1 MSMIYM
7 LILLLFIIYI
17 NNLDNDKCVLKLCS
31 MGCIILLLLQ
41 NKMIEPSEATTEI
54 NKPEQPQQ
62 TKQQPQQTKQQPQQ
76 TKQQPQQT
84 KQQPQQTKQQPQQT
98 KQQPQQQPQ
107 QTKQQPQQQPQQKN
121 KLDKN
126 YVKTRT
132 FDDVVNET
140 VGPTIPAPNIS
151 KYDGLCL
158 KNDNNEGWMK
168 YPNDVPLLDDKDLF
182 VIQGFTNPLDT
193 IFSDNTQI
201 DGPSVDGGED
211 SSKSLFMFKNN
222 VVSPLCCPSTFST
235 SSGCVCTT
243 EKQRNYV
250 NNKGYGNKNLC
261 LTD

>member
-54 NKPEQPQQ
+54 NKPE
-62 TKQQPQQTKQQPQQ
+62 
-76 TKQQPQQT
+76 
-84 KQQPQQTKQQPQQT
+84 
-98 KQQPQQQPQ
+98 QPQ

>member
-54 NKPEQPQQ
+54 NKPE
-62 TKQQPQQTKQQPQQ
+62 QPQQ